1 MNIIGVTGA
10 NGYIGKAL
18 VKAGAIPMFCDV
30 TRPAEIDAEITEKK
44 PDVILH
50 LAAKSNPDWC
60 EDPNNKFILSAVNV
74 RGTYNVMYRASQSNI
89 PCVLMST
96 GQIWKGGFWEGAHG
110 ENDKPSPPVNQYGLS
125 KLSAEAIA
133 KTFFGEGGK
142 IVRSSFVFDT
152 KRLASKLGSLKAGE
166 TLYEPS
172 FIRRSFIYLDDIV
185 RLLLEYC
192 ERIKEM
198 PDVLH
203 LAGAETCSWYDFTW
217 ELACQYGYDV
227 ELVKARRTEIKDKKV
242 APRPS
247 NAGLDTRLASV
258 HYGFRVPDYKDG
270 IMRMKNE

>member
-1 MNIIGVTGA
+1 MPIIGVTGA

-18 VKAGAIPMFCDV
+18 VKAGAVPIFADV
-30 TRPAEIDAEITEKK
+30 TKPIEIDAEITGKR

-60 EDPNNKFILSAVNV
+60 EDHNNRFILSSTNV

-96 GQIWKGGFWEGAHG
+96 GQIWKGGFWESAHR

-142 IVRSSFVFDT
+142 IIRSSYVFDT
-152 KRLASKLGSLKAGE
+152 KRLAPKLGSLKAGE
-166 TLYEPS
+166 TLQEPS
-172 FIRRSFIYLDDIV
+172 FIRRSFIYLNDIV

-192 ERIKEM
+192 ERINEM
-198 PDVLH
+198 PDILH
-203 LAGAETCSWYDFTW
+203 LAGRDTVSWYDFMW
-217 ELACQYGYDV
+217 EVACQYGYDT
-227 ELVKARRTEIKDKKV
+227 ELVEARRAELKGV
-242 APRPS
+242 APRPA
-247 NAGLDTRLASV
+247 NAGLDTSLASV
-258 HYGFRVPDYKDG
+258 HFGFRIPGYVEG
-270 IMRMKNE
+270 IKRMKNES